1 MGFLELGVP
10 LHWRDSLLYAA
21 YVRRHGVEQFLAT
34 YHKVK
39 GRVNDKLKWG
49 DEVRA
54 RARVCVCVCVC
65 VLRCARACAGAW

>member
-10 LHWRDSLLYAA
+10 LHWRDSLLHTA

-54 RARVCVCVCVC
+54 FCA
-65 VLRCARACAGAW
+65 ARACLQGAGR